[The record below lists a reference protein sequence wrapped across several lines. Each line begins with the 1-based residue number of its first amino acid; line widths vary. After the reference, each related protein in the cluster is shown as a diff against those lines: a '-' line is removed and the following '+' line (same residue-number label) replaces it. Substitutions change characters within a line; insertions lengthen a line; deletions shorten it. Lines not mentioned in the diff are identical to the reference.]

1 MMIPMGRRSIFLVCL
16 ALLAGC
22 ATPGPKG
29 LPAEPPPWVRIDS
42 TAAVRPDQFRLILPF
57 VLLVQNPRSGWIRVE
72 SLDYALSLESAEA
85 GKGSYREGK
94 EIEAGDS
101 LAIPF
106 ELSVDTRES
115 GEGLHGSDGPAEA
128 GWGLEARVHISTSR
142 GAILELPA
150 AARGSFAV
158 LREPSLRIRSVTIER
173 DLLVTTKLGVDLEID
188 NPNAFPLAFGS
199 LSYDFYGEGKLW
211 AEGRSDDS
219 AEIPARGSAER
230 TLSFSMSFASVDRRL
245 FDLVANLSVV
255 RYRLKGEAKIETGF
269 DSLPEFAMGFDD
281 EGSCEVRR

>member
-1 MMIPMGRRSIFLVCL
+1 MMLPMVRRAIFPVCL

-29 LPAEPPPWVRIDS
+29 LPAEPSPSVRIDS
-42 TAAVRPDQFRLILPF
+42 AAAVRPDRLRLILPF
-57 VLLVQNPRSGWIRVE
+57 VLFVQNPRSGRIRVE
-72 SLDYALSLESAEA
+72 SIDYALSLEGTEA
-85 GKGSYREGK
+85 GTGSYREGK
-94 EIEAGDS
+94 GIEAGGS

-106 ELSVDTRES
+106 ELSVDTGES
-115 GEGLHGSDGPAEA
+115 EESLYASDGPANAE
-128 GWGLEARVHISTSR
+128 WGLEARVHISTSR

-150 AARGSFAV
+150 AARGSFAIV
-158 LREPSLRIRSVTIER
+158 REPSLRIRSVTIER

-199 LSYDFYGEGKLW
+199 LSYDFYGEGRLW

-255 RYRLKGEAKIETGF
+255 RYRLKGEAKIATGL

>member
-1 MMIPMGRRSIFLVCL
+1 MVAMAPRRRCGASK
-16 ALLAGC
+16 
-22 ATPGPKG
+22 P
-29 LPAEPPPWVRIDS
+29 
-42 TAAVRPDQFRLILPF
+42 
-57 VLLVQNPRSGWIRVE
+57 
-72 SLDYALSLESAEA
+72 
-85 GKGSYREGK
+85 
-94 EIEAGDS
+94 
-101 LAIPF
+101 
-106 ELSVDTRES
+106 
-115 GEGLHGSDGPAEA
+115 
-128 GWGLEARVHISTSR
+128 RVHISTSR

-255 RYRLKGEAKIETGF
+255 RYRLKGEAKIATGF